1 MLPGFKILFATV
13 VLSISVLIFGLG
25 AAALLRSAH
34 DDFVSMP
41 SWRLAQQPMF
51 VPSNEAS
58 RPTLALLR
66 AEPPAAADKAAKTE
80 PNADTKIDSKTDSKV
95 DLKPSDAKESDTKAS
110 ETKAS
115 GDKTASLDPQ
125 ATPDAAVDI
134 ARPAKPKLR
143 KSKRAQA
150 RVATQRRRAI
160 VRTRTPRTVEQQPAQ
175 VMPGIFNGT

>member
-1 MLPGFKILFATV
+1 MLPGLKILFATV
-13 VLSISVLIFGLG
+13 VLSIAVLIFGLG

-51 VPSNEAS
+51 LPSTEAS

-66 AEPPAAADKAAKTE
+66 AEPPAVAEIPVKIE
-80 PNADTKIDSKTDSKV
+80 PKADTKIDSKTDSKV

-125 ATPDAAVDI
+125 ATTDAAVDS
-134 ARPAKPKLR
+134 AEPAKPKLR
-143 KSKRAQA
+143 KSKRARA
-150 RVATQRRRAI
+150 RAVTQRRRAV
-160 VRTRTPRTVEQQPAQ
+160 VRARAPRSVQQQPAQ
-175 VMPGIFNGT
+175 SLPGVFGGT